1 MMKIFYLNYVCVFHS
16 HVETP
21 VTGYLEKH
29 KRAVADVDDGAL

>member
-1 MMKIFYLNYVCVFHS
+1 MMKISYLNYVFVFS

>member
-1 MMKIFYLNYVCVFHS
+1 MMKISYLIMSAFFS